1 MTETLGLLTEIY
13 LMMTTC
19 LPTSSLLLQKSKHT
33 FISPAQKILIEI
45 LYLQFFTFPLLS
57 WREMKQE
64 VMMILRRLVEYLRL
78 VVESDL
84 SSRLLAVFSILYF
97 IYDNTTLNPDPDAKT
112 ICDRTSTVQND
123 TQLNYRLKLSKA
135 ANEIGSSCE
144 ILKRSDF
151 YN

>member
-84 SSRLLAVFSILYF
+84 SSRLLAVFFHFVLY
-97 IYDNTTLNPDPDAKT
+97 I
-112 ICDRTSTVQND
+112 
-123 TQLNYRLKLSKA
+123 
-135 ANEIGSSCE
+135 
-144 ILKRSDF
+144 
-151 YN
+151 